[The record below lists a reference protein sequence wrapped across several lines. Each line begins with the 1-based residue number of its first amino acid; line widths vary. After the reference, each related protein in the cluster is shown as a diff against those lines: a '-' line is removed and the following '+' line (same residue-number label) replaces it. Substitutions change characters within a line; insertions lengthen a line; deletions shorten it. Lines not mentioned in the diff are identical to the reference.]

1 MNRLTSLI
9 LTSITCYCLLPNNI
23 VHVKA
28 NDGTEA
34 IINKSVDE
42 DIKTFNFDVNRYKI
56 DSKLVYRPILI
67 TYIESKSSKFYDLV
81 YFYDPN
87 DEFDLQ
93 KANVTIEGK
102 ENADS
107 EIKYTYTSIYNLTYA
122 GMSKDKTIKRYFLN
136 TYNVDKLNYK
146 YREYSINTCSTDS
159 YTYTLDNHFLFN
171 QLGEL
176 EYNNCVNIRL
186 EDAHAWSWHFDEQLY
201 NKSWWQKFNEFFI
214 QKDTQNIL
222 RDQLF
227 YSFYILDDWNI
238 KEIKSMDIEY
248 KKVLLVGKRYNIA
261 DTTGKSEMYNPDTED
276 KYFGPQYYKWN
287 DNNDIDNVDTSNLLG
302 YNISQFGNKVDFTH
316 KTIITEEVSSKGLK
330 HNYTW
335 KTIQDCNQFKTCFGI
350 DSDIY
355 KFANYFFTDSSKKYY
370 IINYDSF
377 FYRYSSDIVAYKDY
391 NYNVIENTKNF
402 CNYLLD
408 NGIVPDRFSSFGDQ
422 PMDISYALDF
432 YSFRQEYTFDISV
445 KYITYEDYADV
456 EYTYPVSVA
465 SVNQEGSGGTSEKP
479 FTWLDIIKIIFCVVF
494 GLIALIFLWPLLLP
508 IGKIIVYIISIPF
521 KALYKVI
528 KNRGKK
534 NE

>member
-67 TYIESKSSKFYDLV
+67 TYIESKSSKFYDLA

-93 KANVTIEGK
+93 KANVTIDGK

-136 TYNVDKLNYK
+136 TYNIDKLNYK

-214 QKDTQNIL
+214 QKDTKNIL

-248 KKVLLVGKRYNIA
+248 KKVLLKGCRHNIA

-276 KYFGPQYYKWN
+276 MYFGPKYYKWN

-316 KTIITEEVSSKGLK
+316 KTITTEEVSSKGLR

-335 KTIQDCNQFKTCFGI
+335 KTIQDSNQFKTCFGV

-370 IINYDSF
+370 IINYDTF
-377 FYRYSSDIVAYKDY
+377 FYSYSSDSVTYKDY
-391 NYNVIENTKNF
+391 NYNVIEETKNF

-408 NGIVPDRFSSFGDQ
+408 NGIVPERFSSFGDQ
-422 PMDISYALDF
+422 PMDVSYILDF

-465 SVNQEGSGGTSEKP
+465 SVNQEGSGGTSEDP
-479 FTWLDIIKIIFCVVF
+479 FTWLDLIKILFCVVF

-508 IGKIIVYIISIPF
+508 IGKIIIYIISIPF

-528 KNRGKK
+528 KNRGNKK
-534 NE
+534 

>member
-93 KANVTIEGK
+93 KANVTIDGK

-201 NKSWWQKFNEFFI
+201 DKPWWQKFGEFFV
-214 QKDTQNIL
+214 QKDLKNIL

-227 YSFYILDDWNI
+227 YSFYILDNWNI

-248 KKVLLVGKRYNIA
+248 KKVLLIGNRYNIA
-261 DTTGKSEMYNPDTED
+261 DTTGKSEMYNPDIVD
-276 KYFGPQYYKWN
+276 KDFGPQYYKWN
-287 DNNDIDNVDTSNLLG
+287 DNNDIDNYDTSILLG
-302 YNISQFGNKVDFTH
+302 NKISEFGNNVDFTY
-316 KTIITEEVSSKGLK
+316 KTITTEEVSSKGLK

-335 KTIQDCNQFKTCFGI
+335 KTIQDSNQFRTCFGV

-355 KFANYFFTDSSKKYY
+355 KFANYFFNDSSKKYY
-370 IINYDSF
+370 VINYDSF
-377 FYRYSSDIVAYKDY
+377 FYKYENHSGNYFKNDIIPFYQ
-391 NYNVIENTKNF
+391 
-402 CNYLLD
+402 YLLD
-408 NGIVPDRFSSFGDQ
+408 NGVNIDSTLEPGVDGSLSF
-422 PMDISYALDF
+422 YLF
-432 YSFRQEYTFDISV
+432 WQEYTFDISA
-445 KYITYEDYADV
+445 KYITYEDYAGV

-465 SVNQEGSGGTSEKP
+465 SVNQEGSGGTSEEP

-528 KNRGKK
+528 KNRGNK

>member
-67 TYIESKSSKFYDLV
+67 TYIESKSSKFYDLA

-93 KANVTIEGK
+93 KANVTIDGK

-176 EYNNCVNIRL
+176 EYNNCINIRL

-201 NKSWWQKFNEFFI
+201 DKPWWQKFGEFFV

-248 KKVLLVGKRYNIA
+248 KKVLLVGNRYNIA

-276 KYFGPQYYKWN
+276 KNFGPQYYKWN
-287 DNNDIDNVDTSNLLG
+287 DNNDIDNVDTNNLLG

-316 KTIITEEVSSKGLK
+316 KTITTEEVSSKGLR

-335 KTIQDCNQFKTCFGI
+335 KTIQDSNQFRTCFGV

-355 KFANYFFTDSSKKYY
+355 KFANYFFNDSSKKYY
-370 IINYDSF
+370 VINYDSF
-377 FYRYSSDIVAYKDY
+377 FYKYSYLTTLCGHYEGFDEVIDY
-391 NYNVIENTKNF
+391 PDF
-402 CNYLLD
+402 CSYLTS
-408 NGIVPDRFSSFGDQ
+408 NGIEIGKGSMMGTGSVAFYC
-422 PMDISYALDF
+422 SYYHFL
-432 YSFRQEYTFDISV
+432 QEYTFDISA
-445 KYITYEDYADV
+445 KYITYEDYAGV

-465 SVNQEGSGGTSEKP
+465 SVNQEGSGGTSEEP
-479 FTWLDIIKIIFCVVF
+479 FTWLDIVKIIFCVVF

-528 KNRGKK
+528 KNRGNKK
-534 NE
+534 

>member
-186 EDAHAWSWHFDEQLY
+186 EDAHAWSWHFDEELY
-201 NKSWWQKFNEFFI
+201 APDLWEKIKNYFGQIKH
-214 QKDTQNIL
+214 DTL
-222 RDQLF
+222 KDQLF
-227 YSFYILDDWNI
+227 YSFYILNDWNL

-248 KKVLLVGKRYNIA
+248 KKVLLKGFRHNVA
-261 DTTGKSEMYNPDTED
+261 DTTGKSEMYNPDVID
-276 KYFGPQYYKWN
+276 DYSPKYYKWN
-287 DNNDIDNVDTSNLLG
+287 DNNSLDNYDTSILLG
-302 YNISQFGNKVDFTH
+302 NKISEFGNSVDFTY
-316 KTIITEEVSSKGLK
+316 KTINSEKVSSKGLR

-335 KTIQDCNQFKTCFGI
+335 NSIQDSNQFRTCFGV

-355 KFANYFFTDSSKKYY
+355 KFANYFFNDSSKKYY
-370 IINYDSF
+370 IINYDTF
-377 FYRYSSDIVAYKDY
+377 FYSYYNASIPYKNRD
-391 NYNVIENTKNF
+391 YNVIEKNKNF
-402 CNYLLD
+402 SNYLLD
-408 NGIVPDRFSSFGDQ
+408 NGIFPKTWIDSITGSNPQ
-422 PMDISYALDF
+422 DISYTLDCYIF
-432 YSFRQEYTFDISV
+432 TQEYTFDISA
-445 KYITYEDYADV
+445 KYITYEDYAGV